1 MNLLKKLAVVS
12 CASIAAIGLISIKP
26 ASGQVVELKA
36 SLFTIA
42 GNPFNKAMDIW
53 AEDLKKKSGGRLVLK
68 IFPASQMGPAPRQ
81 FDLARTG
88 VADIA
93 LILHGLTPG
102 RFPLTELSHVPGVLP
117 SSYVG
122 SLAMSEIAPEFLA
135 AEYPGVKIIN
145 IVTLR
150 TEIISRTEIRSAKDL
165 AGKRIRAAGS
175 VQSDVL
181 KTLGAVPTLVQP
193 GDMNDALSKGMVD
206 GISTAYS
213 GIDSY
218 KLDDAGK
225 FVAEGDMGSV
235 TFAVVIN
242 TGAYDALAPD
252 LRKLIDE
259 TSGVASARNFGK
271 VDDENETAL
280 RGVLIKRGVSI
291 NQLIDDGSL
300 NSASK
305 AILDQALKNA
315 AAKGMDSQ
323 KFLDRLKVALA
334 KYAAEK

>member
-1 MNLLKKLAVVS
+1 MNLFNKLAVVS
-12 CASIAAIGLISIKP
+12 CAAIAAVGLFSIKP
-26 ASGQVVELKA
+26 ASAQVVELKA

-53 AEDLKKKSGGRLVLK
+53 ADDLKKKSGGRLVLK
-68 IFPASQMGPAPRQ
+68 VFPASQMGPAPRQ

-117 SSYVG
+117 SSYAG

-135 AEYPGVKIIN
+135 AEYPGVKIIS

-150 TEIISRTEIRSAKDL
+150 TEIISRMEIRSAKDL

-235 TFAVVIN
+235 TFAVVMN
-242 TGAYDALAPD
+242 TAAYDALAPD
-252 LRKLIDE
+252 LRKLIDD

-271 VDDENETAL
+271 VDDEDETAL
-280 RGVLIKRGVSI
+280 REVLIKRGVKI
-291 NQLIDDGSL
+291 NQLTDDGSL

-305 AILDQALKNA
+305 AIHDQALKNA
-315 AAKGMDSQ
+315 AAKGMDGQ
-323 KFLDRLKVALA
+323 KFLDRMKVALA

>member
-1 MNLLKKLAVVS
+1 
-12 CASIAAIGLISIKP
+12 
-26 ASGQVVELKA
+26 
-36 SLFTIA
+36 
-42 GNPFNKAMDIW
+42 
-53 AEDLKKKSGGRLVLK
+53 
-68 IFPASQMGPAPRQ
+68 MGPAPRQ

-235 TFAVVIN
+235 TFAVVMN

-271 VDDENETAL
+271 VDDEDETAL